1 MSIDQSKIRNF
12 CIIAHID
19 HGKSTLADRIIEK
32 TGTLTSREMQAQVLD
47 NMDLERERGITIKS
61 QAVRIIYQAKDGE
74 EYIFNLIDTP
84 GHVDFN
90 YEVSRSLAACDGAIL
105 VVDAAQGVEAQ
116 TLANV
121 YLALDHDLDVLPVI
135 NKIDLPSA
143 RPEEVAQEI
152 EDVIGIEAMDAP
164 RISAKTG
171 LNIEEVLEQIVT
183 KIPAPAGDP
192 KAPLKA
198 LIFDALYDSY
208 KGVIVFCRIKEGTV
222 KVGTKIKMMAT
233 GAEDLVTEVGYFG
246 AGQFIPCD
254 ELSAGMVGYITA
266 SIKNVK
272 DTRVGDTITDAAEP
286 ITPEKQAEIERWLAS
301 QPKHQP
307 ADSVTEKRS
316 NLLIVFAESLES
328 WVLEKKVDGKEI
340 TPCLNRLLKEK
351 STLYAPNVLTQV
363 KGGRSI
369 DAQLMICSG
378 LLPLM
383 SGTYSS
389 LYYDNTFYTLQKA
402 MRWLKHSRSYLLTID
417 KVSTWNQG
425 AVARSFGTDTII
437 SYHDFKMTE
446 AFGTHKRIG
455 DASFFKQCREKIERG
470 EVWKPGESVYMQF
483 VTYSGHAPF
492 KLPNHLRTITF
503 PASIPEKA
511 ADYMTT
517 AHYTDKA
524 IGDFVAYLKTLPQYK
539 ETIVVIVGDHEGLAS
554 YRQELVG
561 NPACR
566 GLVSD
571 KQLTP
576 FIVLN
581 SPVGM
586 RYDKFMGQID
596 IYPTLLNL
604 MQLDAYRWHG
614 LGQSILDPRKQ
625 GVAVGSVMNV
635 EGTGSDKEVER
646 LKEAHTVSDY
656 MLRYDWLK
664 RLD

>member
-1 MSIDQSKIRNF
+1 MRQQLWDKTAIIFAVGIFLTFVAFDVIWCMDTTFASFSFFETYATK
-12 CIIAHID
+12 IIA
-19 HGKSTLADRIIEK
+19 TLALA
-32 TGTLTSREMQAQVLD
+32 GVYALTRSRWAQ
-47 NMDLERERGITIKS
+47 I
-61 QAVRIIYQAKDGE
+61 
-74 EYIFNLIDTP
+74 
-84 GHVDFN
+84 
-90 YEVSRSLAACDGAIL
+90 
-105 VVDAAQGVEAQ
+105 VVM
-116 TLANV
+116 
-121 YLALDHDLDVLPVI
+121 ALLDVLMVANLMYFRTYYSAIPASSYLEAGNLADFKASVTDSLRWADI
-135 NKIDLPSA
+135 VLPLITIATAVMAFRYKTTKRQPLTAVLKWWAAPLAGFALLLTGVNLCKGGFHKSLRSVRQSA
-143 RPEEVAQEI
+143 YLCSA
-152 EDVIGIEAMDAP
+152 DAP
-164 RISAKTG
+164 
-171 LNIEEVLEQIVT
+171 
-183 KIPAPAGDP
+183 
-192 KAPLKA
+192 
-198 LIFDALYDSY
+198 IFSVFGCIWYD
-208 KGVIVFCRIKEGTV
+208 
-222 KVGTKIKMMAT
+222 
-233 GAEDLVTEVGYFG
+233 
-246 AGQFIPCD
+246 
-254 ELSAGMVGYITA
+254 
-266 SIKNVK
+266 
-272 DTRVGDTITDAAEP
+272 ITDAAEP

-402 MRWLKHSRSYLLTID
+402 MRGLKHSRSYLLTID

-455 DASFFKQCREKIERG
+455 DASFFQQCREKIERG

-492 KLPNHLRTITF
+492 KLPDHLRTLTF

>member
-1 MSIDQSKIRNF
+1 MRQQLWDKTAIIFAVGIFLTFVAFDVIWCMDTTFASFSFFETYATK
-12 CIIAHID
+12 IIA
-19 HGKSTLADRIIEK
+19 TLALA
-32 TGTLTSREMQAQVLD
+32 GVYALTRCRWAQ
-47 NMDLERERGITIKS
+47 I
-61 QAVRIIYQAKDGE
+61 
-74 EYIFNLIDTP
+74 
-84 GHVDFN
+84 
-90 YEVSRSLAACDGAIL
+90 
-105 VVDAAQGVEAQ
+105 VVM
-116 TLANV
+116 
-121 YLALDHDLDVLPVI
+121 ALLDVLLVANLMYFRTYYSAIPASSYLEAGNLADFKASVTDSLRWADI
-135 NKIDLPSA
+135 VLPLITIATAVMAFRYKTTKRQQLTAVLKWWAAPLAGFALLLTGVNLCKGGFHKSLRSVRQSA
-143 RPEEVAQEI
+143 YLCSA
-152 EDVIGIEAMDAP
+152 DAP
-164 RISAKTG
+164 
-171 LNIEEVLEQIVT
+171 
-183 KIPAPAGDP
+183 
-192 KAPLKA
+192 
-198 LIFDALYDSY
+198 IFSVFGCIWYD
-208 KGVIVFCRIKEGTV
+208 
-222 KVGTKIKMMAT
+222 
-233 GAEDLVTEVGYFG
+233 
-246 AGQFIPCD
+246 
-254 ELSAGMVGYITA
+254 
-266 SIKNVK
+266 
-272 DTRVGDTITDAAEP
+272 ITDAAEP

-402 MRWLKHSRSYLLTID
+402 MRGLKHSRSYLLTID

-455 DASFFKQCREKIERG
+455 DASFFQQCREKIERG

-492 KLPNHLRTITF
+492 KLPDHLRTITF

-566 GLVSD
+566 ELVSD

>member
-1 MSIDQSKIRNF
+1 MRQQLWDKTAIIFAVGIFLTFVAFDVIWCMDTTFASFSFFETYATK
-12 CIIAHID
+12 IIA
-19 HGKSTLADRIIEK
+19 TLALA
-32 TGTLTSREMQAQVLD
+32 GVYALTRCRWAQ
-47 NMDLERERGITIKS
+47 I
-61 QAVRIIYQAKDGE
+61 
-74 EYIFNLIDTP
+74 
-84 GHVDFN
+84 
-90 YEVSRSLAACDGAIL
+90 
-105 VVDAAQGVEAQ
+105 VVM
-116 TLANV
+116 
-121 YLALDHDLDVLPVI
+121 ALLDVLLVANLMYFRTYYSAIPASSYLEAGNLADFKASVTDSLRWADIVLPLITIATAVI
-135 NKIDLPSA
+135 AFRYKTTKRQPLTAVLKWWAAPLAGFALLLTGVNLCKGGFHKSLRSVRQSA
-143 RPEEVAQEI
+143 YLCSA
-152 EDVIGIEAMDAP
+152 DAP
-164 RISAKTG
+164 
-171 LNIEEVLEQIVT
+171 
-183 KIPAPAGDP
+183 
-192 KAPLKA
+192 
-198 LIFDALYDSY
+198 IFSVFGCIWYD
-208 KGVIVFCRIKEGTV
+208 
-222 KVGTKIKMMAT
+222 
-233 GAEDLVTEVGYFG
+233 
-246 AGQFIPCD
+246 
-254 ELSAGMVGYITA
+254 
-266 SIKNVK
+266 
-272 DTRVGDTITDAAEP
+272 ITDAAEP

-402 MRWLKHSRSYLLTID
+402 MRGLKHSRSYLLTID

-455 DASFFKQCREKIERG
+455 DASFFQQCREKIERG

-492 KLPNHLRTITF
+492 KLPDHLRTITF
-503 PASIPEKA
+503 PASIPEEA

-566 GLVSD
+566 ELVSD

>member
-1 MSIDQSKIRNF
+1 MRQQLWDKTAIIFAVGIFLTFVAFDVIWCMDTTFASFSFFETYVTK
-12 CIIAHID
+12 IIA
-19 HGKSTLADRIIEK
+19 TLALA
-32 TGTLTSREMQAQVLD
+32 GVYALTRCRWAQ
-47 NMDLERERGITIKS
+47 I
-61 QAVRIIYQAKDGE
+61 
-74 EYIFNLIDTP
+74 
-84 GHVDFN
+84 
-90 YEVSRSLAACDGAIL
+90 
-105 VVDAAQGVEAQ
+105 VVM
-116 TLANV
+116 
-121 YLALDHDLDVLPVI
+121 ALLDVLLVANLMYFRTYYSAIPASSYLEAGNLADFKASVTDSLRWADI
-135 NKIDLPSA
+135 VLPLITIATAVMAFRYKTTKRQPLTAVLKWWAAPLAGFALLLTGVNLCKGGFHKSLRSVRQSA
-143 RPEEVAQEI
+143 YLCSA
-152 EDVIGIEAMDAP
+152 DAP
-164 RISAKTG
+164 
-171 LNIEEVLEQIVT
+171 
-183 KIPAPAGDP
+183 
-192 KAPLKA
+192 
-198 LIFDALYDSY
+198 IFSVFGCIWYD
-208 KGVIVFCRIKEGTV
+208 
-222 KVGTKIKMMAT
+222 
-233 GAEDLVTEVGYFG
+233 
-246 AGQFIPCD
+246 
-254 ELSAGMVGYITA
+254 
-266 SIKNVK
+266 
-272 DTRVGDTITDAAEP
+272 ITDAAEP

-328 WVLEKKVDGKEI
+328 WVIEKKVNGKEI

-389 LYYDNTFYTLQKA
+389 LYYDNTFYTIQKA
-402 MRWLKHSRSYLLTID
+402 MRGLKHSRSYLLTID

-455 DASFFKQCREKIERG
+455 DASFFQQCREKIERG

-492 KLPNHLRTITF
+492 KLPDHLRTITF

-539 ETIVVIVGDHEGLAS
+539 ENIVVIVGDHEGLAS

-625 GVAVGSVMNV
+625 GVAVGSVINV

>member
-1 MSIDQSKIRNF
+1 MRQQLWDKTAIIFAVGIFLTFVAFDVIWCMDTTFASFSFFETYATK
-12 CIIAHID
+12 IIA
-19 HGKSTLADRIIEK
+19 TLALA
-32 TGTLTSREMQAQVLD
+32 GVYALTRCRWAQ
-47 NMDLERERGITIKS
+47 I
-61 QAVRIIYQAKDGE
+61 
-74 EYIFNLIDTP
+74 
-84 GHVDFN
+84 
-90 YEVSRSLAACDGAIL
+90 
-105 VVDAAQGVEAQ
+105 VVM
-116 TLANV
+116 
-121 YLALDHDLDVLPVI
+121 ALLDVLLVANLMYFRTYYSAIPASSYLEAGNLADFKASVTDSLRWADI
-135 NKIDLPSA
+135 VLPLITIATAVMAFRYKTTKRQPLTAVLKWWAAPLAGFALLLTGVNLCKGGFHKSLRSVRQSA
-143 RPEEVAQEI
+143 YLCSA
-152 EDVIGIEAMDAP
+152 DAP
-164 RISAKTG
+164 
-171 LNIEEVLEQIVT
+171 
-183 KIPAPAGDP
+183 
-192 KAPLKA
+192 
-198 LIFDALYDSY
+198 IFSVFGCIWYD
-208 KGVIVFCRIKEGTV
+208 
-222 KVGTKIKMMAT
+222 
-233 GAEDLVTEVGYFG
+233 
-246 AGQFIPCD
+246 
-254 ELSAGMVGYITA
+254 
-266 SIKNVK
+266 
-272 DTRVGDTITDAAEP
+272 ITDAAEP

-402 MRWLKHSRSYLLTID
+402 MRGLKHSRSYLLTID

-455 DASFFKQCREKIERG
+455 DASFFQQCREKIERG

-483 VTYSGHAPF
+483 VTYSGHTPF
-492 KLPNHLRTITF
+492 KLPDHLRTITF
-503 PASIPEKA
+503 PASIPEKV

>member
-1 MSIDQSKIRNF
+1 MRQQLWDKTAIIFAVGIFLTFVAFDVIWCMDTTFASFSFFETYATK
-12 CIIAHID
+12 IIA
-19 HGKSTLADRIIEK
+19 TLALA
-32 TGTLTSREMQAQVLD
+32 GVYALTRCRWAQ
-47 NMDLERERGITIKS
+47 I
-61 QAVRIIYQAKDGE
+61 
-74 EYIFNLIDTP
+74 
-84 GHVDFN
+84 
-90 YEVSRSLAACDGAIL
+90 
-105 VVDAAQGVEAQ
+105 VVM
-116 TLANV
+116 
-121 YLALDHDLDVLPVI
+121 ALLDVLLVANLMYFRTYYSAIPASSYLEAGNLADFKASVTDSLRWADI
-135 NKIDLPSA
+135 VLPLITIATAVMAFRSKTTKRQPLTAVLKWWAAPLAGFALLLTGVNLCKGGFHKSLRSVRQSA
-143 RPEEVAQEI
+143 YLCSA
-152 EDVIGIEAMDAP
+152 DAP
-164 RISAKTG
+164 
-171 LNIEEVLEQIVT
+171 
-183 KIPAPAGDP
+183 
-192 KAPLKA
+192 
-198 LIFDALYDSY
+198 IFS
-208 KGVIVFCRIKEGTV
+208 VF
-222 KVGTKIKMMAT
+222 
-233 GAEDLVTEVGYFG
+233 
-246 AGQFIPCD
+246 
-254 ELSAGMVGYITA
+254 GYIWY
-266 SIKNVK
+266 
-272 DTRVGDTITDAAEP
+272 DITDAAEP

-402 MRWLKHSRSYLLTID
+402 MRGLKHSRSYLLTID

-455 DASFFKQCREKIERG
+455 DASFFQQCREKIERG

-492 KLPNHLRTITF
+492 KLPDHLRTITF

-511 ADYMTT
+511 ADYMAT

-604 MQLDAYRWHG
+604 MQLDTYRWHG

>member
-1 MSIDQSKIRNF
+1 MRQQLWDKTAIIFAVGIFLTFVAFDVIWCMDTTFASFSFFETYATK
-12 CIIAHID
+12 IIA
-19 HGKSTLADRIIEK
+19 TLALV
-32 TGTLTSREMQAQVLD
+32 GVYVLTRSRWAQ
-47 NMDLERERGITIKS
+47 I
-61 QAVRIIYQAKDGE
+61 
-74 EYIFNLIDTP
+74 
-84 GHVDFN
+84 
-90 YEVSRSLAACDGAIL
+90 
-105 VVDAAQGVEAQ
+105 VVM
-116 TLANV
+116 
-121 YLALDHDLDVLPVI
+121 ALLDVLLVANLMYFRTYYSAIPASSYLEAGNLADFKASVTDSLRWADI
-135 NKIDLPSA
+135 VLPLITIATAVMAFRYKTTKRQPLTAVLKWWAAPLAGFALLLTGVNLCKGGFHKSLRSVRQSA
-143 RPEEVAQEI
+143 YLCSA
-152 EDVIGIEAMDAP
+152 DAP
-164 RISAKTG
+164 
-171 LNIEEVLEQIVT
+171 
-183 KIPAPAGDP
+183 
-192 KAPLKA
+192 
-198 LIFDALYDSY
+198 IFSVFGCIWYD
-208 KGVIVFCRIKEGTV
+208 
-222 KVGTKIKMMAT
+222 
-233 GAEDLVTEVGYFG
+233 
-246 AGQFIPCD
+246 
-254 ELSAGMVGYITA
+254 
-266 SIKNVK
+266 
-272 DTRVGDTITDAAEP
+272 ITDAAEP

-328 WVLEKKVDGKEI
+328 WVLEKEVDGKEI

-402 MRWLKHSRSYLLTID
+402 MRGLKHSRSYLLTID

-455 DASFFKQCREKIERG
+455 DASFFQQCREKIERG

-492 KLPNHLRTITF
+492 KLPDHLRTITF

>member
-1 MSIDQSKIRNF
+1 MRQQLWDKTAIIFAVGIFLTFVAFDVIWCMDTTFASFSFFETYATK
-12 CIIAHID
+12 IIA
-19 HGKSTLADRIIEK
+19 TLALA
-32 TGTLTSREMQAQVLD
+32 GVYALTRSRWAQ
-47 NMDLERERGITIKS
+47 I
-61 QAVRIIYQAKDGE
+61 
-74 EYIFNLIDTP
+74 
-84 GHVDFN
+84 
-90 YEVSRSLAACDGAIL
+90 
-105 VVDAAQGVEAQ
+105 VVM
-116 TLANV
+116 
-121 YLALDHDLDVLPVI
+121 ALLDVLMVANLMYFRTYYSAIPASSYLEAGNLADFKASVTDSLRWADI
-135 NKIDLPSA
+135 VLPLITIATAVMAFRYKTTKRQPLTAVLKWWAAPLAGFALLLTGVNLCKGGFHKSLRSVRQSA
-143 RPEEVAQEI
+143 YLCSA
-152 EDVIGIEAMDAP
+152 DAP
-164 RISAKTG
+164 
-171 LNIEEVLEQIVT
+171 
-183 KIPAPAGDP
+183 
-192 KAPLKA
+192 
-198 LIFDALYDSY
+198 IFSVFGCIWYD
-208 KGVIVFCRIKEGTV
+208 
-222 KVGTKIKMMAT
+222 
-233 GAEDLVTEVGYFG
+233 
-246 AGQFIPCD
+246 
-254 ELSAGMVGYITA
+254 
-266 SIKNVK
+266 
-272 DTRVGDTITDAAEP
+272 ITDAAEP
-286 ITPEKQAEIERWLAS
+286 ITPEKQTEIERWLAS

-402 MRWLKHSRSYLLTID
+402 MRGLKHSRSYLLTID

-455 DASFFKQCREKIERG
+455 DASFFQQCREKIERG

-492 KLPNHLRTITF
+492 KLPDHLRTITF

-561 NPACR
+561 NPACH

-646 LKEAHTVSDY
+646 LKEAHSVSDY

>member
-1 MSIDQSKIRNF
+1 MRQQLWDKTAIIFAVGIFLTFVAFDVIWCMDTTFASFSFFETYATK
-12 CIIAHID
+12 IIA
-19 HGKSTLADRIIEK
+19 TLALA
-32 TGTLTSREMQAQVLD
+32 GVYALTRCRWAQ
-47 NMDLERERGITIKS
+47 I
-61 QAVRIIYQAKDGE
+61 
-74 EYIFNLIDTP
+74 
-84 GHVDFN
+84 
-90 YEVSRSLAACDGAIL
+90 
-105 VVDAAQGVEAQ
+105 VVM
-116 TLANV
+116 
-121 YLALDHDLDVLPVI
+121 ALLDVLLVANLMYFRTYYSAIPASSYLEAGNLADFKASVTDSLRWADI
-135 NKIDLPSA
+135 VLPLITIATAVMAFRYKTTKRQPLTAVLKWWAAPLAGFALLLTGVNLCKGGFHKSLRSVRQSA
-143 RPEEVAQEI
+143 YLCSA
-152 EDVIGIEAMDAP
+152 DAP
-164 RISAKTG
+164 
-171 LNIEEVLEQIVT
+171 
-183 KIPAPAGDP
+183 
-192 KAPLKA
+192 
-198 LIFDALYDSY
+198 IFSVFGCIWYD
-208 KGVIVFCRIKEGTV
+208 
-222 KVGTKIKMMAT
+222 
-233 GAEDLVTEVGYFG
+233 
-246 AGQFIPCD
+246 
-254 ELSAGMVGYITA
+254 
-266 SIKNVK
+266 
-272 DTRVGDTITDAAEP
+272 ITDAAEP

-340 TPCLNRLLKEK
+340 TPCLNSLLKEK

-402 MRWLKHSRSYLLTID
+402 MRGLKHSRSYLLTID

-455 DASFFKQCREKIERG
+455 DASFFQQCREKIERG

-492 KLPNHLRTITF
+492 KLPDHLRTITF
-503 PASIPEKA
+503 PASIPEKV

-656 MLRYDWLK
+656 MLRHDWLK

>member
-1 MSIDQSKIRNF
+1 MRQQLWDKTAITFAVGIFLTFVAFDVIWCMDTTFASFSFFETYATK
-12 CIIAHID
+12 IIA
-19 HGKSTLADRIIEK
+19 TLALA
-32 TGTLTSREMQAQVLD
+32 GVYALTRCRWAQ
-47 NMDLERERGITIKS
+47 I
-61 QAVRIIYQAKDGE
+61 
-74 EYIFNLIDTP
+74 
-84 GHVDFN
+84 
-90 YEVSRSLAACDGAIL
+90 
-105 VVDAAQGVEAQ
+105 VVM
-116 TLANV
+116 
-121 YLALDHDLDVLPVI
+121 ALLDVLLVANLMYFRTYYSAIPASSYLEAGNLADFKASVTDSLRWADI
-135 NKIDLPSA
+135 VLPLITIATAVMAFRPKATKRQPLTTVLKWWAAPLAGFALLLTGVNLCKGGFHKSLRSVRQSA
-143 RPEEVAQEI
+143 YLCSA
-152 EDVIGIEAMDAP
+152 DAP
-164 RISAKTG
+164 
-171 LNIEEVLEQIVT
+171 
-183 KIPAPAGDP
+183 
-192 KAPLKA
+192 
-198 LIFDALYDSY
+198 IFSVFGCIWYD
-208 KGVIVFCRIKEGTV
+208 
-222 KVGTKIKMMAT
+222 
-233 GAEDLVTEVGYFG
+233 
-246 AGQFIPCD
+246 
-254 ELSAGMVGYITA
+254 
-266 SIKNVK
+266 
-272 DTRVGDTITDAAEP
+272 ITDAAEP

-402 MRWLKHSRSYLLTID
+402 MRGLKHSRSYLLTID

-455 DASFFKQCREKIERG
+455 DASFFQQCREKIERG

-492 KLPNHLRTITF
+492 KLPDHLRTITF

-554 YRQELVG
+554 YRQELVE

>member
-1 MSIDQSKIRNF
+1 MRQQLWDKTAITFAVGIFLTFVAFDVIWCMDTTFASFSFFETYATK
-12 CIIAHID
+12 IIA
-19 HGKSTLADRIIEK
+19 TLALA
-32 TGTLTSREMQAQVLD
+32 GVYALTRCRWAQ
-47 NMDLERERGITIKS
+47 I
-61 QAVRIIYQAKDGE
+61 
-74 EYIFNLIDTP
+74 
-84 GHVDFN
+84 
-90 YEVSRSLAACDGAIL
+90 
-105 VVDAAQGVEAQ
+105 VVM
-116 TLANV
+116 
-121 YLALDHDLDVLPVI
+121 ALLDVLLVANLMYFRTYYSAIPASSYLEAGNLADFKASLTDSLRWADIV
-135 NKIDLPSA
+135 LPLITIATAVMALRSKATKRQPLTAVLKWWAAPLAGFVLLLTGVNLCKGGFHKSLRSVRQSA
-143 RPEEVAQEI
+143 YLCSA
-152 EDVIGIEAMDAP
+152 DAP
-164 RISAKTG
+164 
-171 LNIEEVLEQIVT
+171 
-183 KIPAPAGDP
+183 
-192 KAPLKA
+192 
-198 LIFDALYDSY
+198 IFSVFGCIWYD
-208 KGVIVFCRIKEGTV
+208 
-222 KVGTKIKMMAT
+222 
-233 GAEDLVTEVGYFG
+233 
-246 AGQFIPCD
+246 
-254 ELSAGMVGYITA
+254 
-266 SIKNVK
+266 
-272 DTRVGDTITDAAEP
+272 ITDAAEP

-340 TPCLNRLLKEK
+340 TPCLNSLLKEK

-402 MRWLKHSRSYLLTID
+402 MRRLKHSRSYLLTID

-455 DASFFKQCREKIERG
+455 DASFFQQCREKIERG

-492 KLPNHLRTITF
+492 KLPDHLRTITF

-581 SPVGM
+581 SPIGM

>member
-1 MSIDQSKIRNF
+1 MRQQLWDKTAIIFAVGIFLTFVAFDVIWCMDTTFASFSFFETYATK
-12 CIIAHID
+12 IIA
-19 HGKSTLADRIIEK
+19 TLALA
-32 TGTLTSREMQAQVLD
+32 GVYALTRCRWAQ
-47 NMDLERERGITIKS
+47 I
-61 QAVRIIYQAKDGE
+61 
-74 EYIFNLIDTP
+74 
-84 GHVDFN
+84 
-90 YEVSRSLAACDGAIL
+90 
-105 VVDAAQGVEAQ
+105 VVM
-116 TLANV
+116 
-121 YLALDHDLDVLPVI
+121 ALLDVLLVANLMYFRTYYSAIPASSYLEAGNLADFKASVTDSLRWADI
-135 NKIDLPSA
+135 VLPLITIATAVMAFRYKTTKRQPLTAVLKWWAAPLAGFALLLTGVNLCKGGFHKSLRSVRQSA
-143 RPEEVAQEI
+143 YLCSA
-152 EDVIGIEAMDAP
+152 DAP
-164 RISAKTG
+164 
-171 LNIEEVLEQIVT
+171 
-183 KIPAPAGDP
+183 
-192 KAPLKA
+192 
-198 LIFDALYDSY
+198 IFSVFGCIWYD
-208 KGVIVFCRIKEGTV
+208 
-222 KVGTKIKMMAT
+222 
-233 GAEDLVTEVGYFG
+233 
-246 AGQFIPCD
+246 
-254 ELSAGMVGYITA
+254 
-266 SIKNVK
+266 
-272 DTRVGDTITDAAEP
+272 ITDAAEP

-340 TPCLNRLLKEK
+340 TPCLNSLLKEK

-402 MRWLKHSRSYLLTID
+402 MRGLKHSRSYLLTID

-455 DASFFKQCREKIERG
+455 DASFFQQCREKIERG

-492 KLPNHLRTITF
+492 KLPDHLRTITF
-503 PASIPEKA
+503 PASIPEKV

-635 EGTGSDKEVER
+635 EGTRSDKEVER

>member
-1 MSIDQSKIRNF
+1 MRQQLWDKTAIIFAVGIFLTFVAFDVIWCMDTTFASFSFFETYATK
-12 CIIAHID
+12 IIA
-19 HGKSTLADRIIEK
+19 TLALA
-32 TGTLTSREMQAQVLD
+32 GVYALTRCRWAQIVVMALLDMLLVANVMYFRTYYSAIPASSYLEAGNLADFKASVTDSLRWADIVLP
-47 NMDLERERGITIKS
+47 LITIATAVMAFRYKTTKRQPLTAVLKWWAAPLAGFALLLTGVNLCKGGFHKS
-61 QAVRIIYQAKDGE
+61 LRSVRQSA
-74 EYIFNLIDTP
+74 
-84 GHVDFN
+84 
-90 YEVSRSLAACDGAIL
+90 
-105 VVDAAQGVEAQ
+105 
-116 TLANV
+116 
-121 YLALDHDLDVLPVI
+121 YLC
-135 NKIDLPSA
+135 SA
-143 RPEEVAQEI
+143 
-152 EDVIGIEAMDAP
+152 DAP
-164 RISAKTG
+164 
-171 LNIEEVLEQIVT
+171 
-183 KIPAPAGDP
+183 
-192 KAPLKA
+192 
-198 LIFDALYDSY
+198 IFSVFGCIWYD
-208 KGVIVFCRIKEGTV
+208 
-222 KVGTKIKMMAT
+222 
-233 GAEDLVTEVGYFG
+233 
-246 AGQFIPCD
+246 
-254 ELSAGMVGYITA
+254 
-266 SIKNVK
+266 
-272 DTRVGDTITDAAEP
+272 ITDAAEP

-402 MRWLKHSRSYLLTID
+402 MRGLKHSRSYLLTID

-455 DASFFKQCREKIERG
+455 DASFFQQCREKIERG

-492 KLPNHLRTITF
+492 KLPDHLRTITF

-554 YRQELVG
+554 YRQELVS

>member
-1 MSIDQSKIRNF
+1 MRQQLWDKTAIIFAVGIFLTFVAFDVIWCMDTTFASFSFFETYATK
-12 CIIAHID
+12 IIA
-19 HGKSTLADRIIEK
+19 TLALA
-32 TGTLTSREMQAQVLD
+32 GVYALTRCRWAQ
-47 NMDLERERGITIKS
+47 I
-61 QAVRIIYQAKDGE
+61 
-74 EYIFNLIDTP
+74 
-84 GHVDFN
+84 
-90 YEVSRSLAACDGAIL
+90 
-105 VVDAAQGVEAQ
+105 VVM
-116 TLANV
+116 
-121 YLALDHDLDVLPVI
+121 ALLDVLLVANLMYFRTYYSAIPASSYLEAGNLADFKASVTDSLRWADI
-135 NKIDLPSA
+135 VLPLITIATAVMAFRYKTTKRQPLTAVLKWWAAPLAGFALLLTGVNLCKGGFHKSLRSVRQSA
-143 RPEEVAQEI
+143 YLCSA
-152 EDVIGIEAMDAP
+152 DAP
-164 RISAKTG
+164 
-171 LNIEEVLEQIVT
+171 
-183 KIPAPAGDP
+183 
-192 KAPLKA
+192 
-198 LIFDALYDSY
+198 IFSVFGCICYD
-208 KGVIVFCRIKEGTV
+208 
-222 KVGTKIKMMAT
+222 
-233 GAEDLVTEVGYFG
+233 
-246 AGQFIPCD
+246 
-254 ELSAGMVGYITA
+254 
-266 SIKNVK
+266 
-272 DTRVGDTITDAAEP
+272 ITDAAEP
-286 ITPEKQAEIERWLAS
+286 ITPEKQAEIELWLAS

-402 MRWLKHSRSYLLTID
+402 MRGLKHSRSYLLTID

-455 DASFFKQCREKIERG
+455 DASFFQQCREKIERG

-492 KLPNHLRTITF
+492 KLPDHLRTITF

-554 YRQELVG
+554 YRQELVD
-561 NPACR
+561 NPICR

>member
-1 MSIDQSKIRNF
+1 MRQQLWDKTAIIFAVGIFLTFVAFDVIWCMDTTFASFSFFETYATK
-12 CIIAHID
+12 IIA
-19 HGKSTLADRIIEK
+19 TLALA
-32 TGTLTSREMQAQVLD
+32 GVYALTRSRWAQ
-47 NMDLERERGITIKS
+47 I
-61 QAVRIIYQAKDGE
+61 
-74 EYIFNLIDTP
+74 
-84 GHVDFN
+84 
-90 YEVSRSLAACDGAIL
+90 
-105 VVDAAQGVEAQ
+105 VVM
-116 TLANV
+116 
-121 YLALDHDLDVLPVI
+121 ALLDVLLVANLMYFRTYYSAIPASSYLEAGNLADFKASVTDSLRWADIVLLLISIATAVI
-135 NKIDLPSA
+135 AFRYKTTKRQPLTAVLKWWAAPLAGFALLLTGVNLCKGGFHKSLRSVRQSA
-143 RPEEVAQEI
+143 YLCSA
-152 EDVIGIEAMDAP
+152 DAP
-164 RISAKTG
+164 
-171 LNIEEVLEQIVT
+171 
-183 KIPAPAGDP
+183 
-192 KAPLKA
+192 
-198 LIFDALYDSY
+198 IFSVFGCIWYD
-208 KGVIVFCRIKEGTV
+208 
-222 KVGTKIKMMAT
+222 
-233 GAEDLVTEVGYFG
+233 
-246 AGQFIPCD
+246 
-254 ELSAGMVGYITA
+254 
-266 SIKNVK
+266 
-272 DTRVGDTITDAAEP
+272 ITDAAEP

-328 WVLEKKVDGKEI
+328 WVLEKEVDGKEI

-402 MRWLKHSRSYLLTID
+402 MRGLKHSRSYLLTID

-455 DASFFKQCREKIERG
+455 DASFFQQCREKIERG

-492 KLPNHLRTITF
+492 KLPDHLRTITF

-561 NPACR
+561 NPACH

-656 MLRYDWLK
+656 MLRYNWLK

>member
-1 MSIDQSKIRNF
+1 MRQQLWDKTAIIFAVGIFLTFVAFDVIWCMDTTFASFSFFETYATK
-12 CIIAHID
+12 IIA
-19 HGKSTLADRIIEK
+19 TLALA
-32 TGTLTSREMQAQVLD
+32 GVYALTRCRWAQ
-47 NMDLERERGITIKS
+47 I
-61 QAVRIIYQAKDGE
+61 
-74 EYIFNLIDTP
+74 
-84 GHVDFN
+84 
-90 YEVSRSLAACDGAIL
+90 
-105 VVDAAQGVEAQ
+105 VVM
-116 TLANV
+116 
-121 YLALDHDLDVLPVI
+121 ALLDVLLVANLMYFRTYYSAIPASSYLEAGNLADFKASVTDSLRWADI
-135 NKIDLPSA
+135 VLPLITIATAVMAFRYKTTKRQPLTAVLKWWAAPLAGFALLLTGVNLCKGGFHKSLRSVRQSA
-143 RPEEVAQEI
+143 YLCSA
-152 EDVIGIEAMDAP
+152 DAP
-164 RISAKTG
+164 
-171 LNIEEVLEQIVT
+171 
-183 KIPAPAGDP
+183 
-192 KAPLKA
+192 
-198 LIFDALYDSY
+198 IFSVFGCIWYD
-208 KGVIVFCRIKEGTV
+208 
-222 KVGTKIKMMAT
+222 
-233 GAEDLVTEVGYFG
+233 
-246 AGQFIPCD
+246 
-254 ELSAGMVGYITA
+254 
-266 SIKNVK
+266 
-272 DTRVGDTITDAAEP
+272 ITDAAEP

-316 NLLIVFAESLES
+316 NLLIVFAESFES
-328 WVLEKKVDGKEI
+328 WVLEKKVNGKEI

-402 MRWLKHSRSYLLTID
+402 MRGLKHSRSYLLTID

-455 DASFFKQCREKIERG
+455 DASFFQQCREKIERG

-492 KLPNHLRTITF
+492 KLPDHLRTITF

>member
-1 MSIDQSKIRNF
+1 MKQQLWDKTAIIFAVGIFLTFVAFDVIWCMDTTFASFSFFETYATK
-12 CIIAHID
+12 IIA
-19 HGKSTLADRIIEK
+19 TLALA
-32 TGTLTSREMQAQVLD
+32 GVYALTRCRWAQ
-47 NMDLERERGITIKS
+47 I
-61 QAVRIIYQAKDGE
+61 
-74 EYIFNLIDTP
+74 
-84 GHVDFN
+84 
-90 YEVSRSLAACDGAIL
+90 
-105 VVDAAQGVEAQ
+105 VVM
-116 TLANV
+116 
-121 YLALDHDLDVLPVI
+121 ALLDVLLVANLMYFRTYYSAIPASSYLEAGNLADFKASVTDSLRWADI
-135 NKIDLPSA
+135 VLPLITIATAVMAFRYKTTKRQPLTAVLKWWAAPLAGFALLLTGVNLCKGGFHKSLRSVRQSA
-143 RPEEVAQEI
+143 YLCSA
-152 EDVIGIEAMDAP
+152 DAP
-164 RISAKTG
+164 
-171 LNIEEVLEQIVT
+171 
-183 KIPAPAGDP
+183 
-192 KAPLKA
+192 
-198 LIFDALYDSY
+198 IFSVFGCIWYD
-208 KGVIVFCRIKEGTV
+208 
-222 KVGTKIKMMAT
+222 
-233 GAEDLVTEVGYFG
+233 
-246 AGQFIPCD
+246 
-254 ELSAGMVGYITA
+254 
-266 SIKNVK
+266 
-272 DTRVGDTITDAAEP
+272 ITDAAEP

-307 ADSVTEKRS
+307 ANSVTEKRS

-389 LYYDNTFYTLQKA
+389 LYYDNTFYTIQKA
-402 MRWLKHSRSYLLTID
+402 MRGLKHSRSYLLTID

-455 DASFFKQCREKIERG
+455 DASFFQQCREKIERG

-492 KLPNHLRTITF
+492 KLPDHLRTITF

-635 EGTGSDKEVER
+635 EGTGSDKEVEQ

>member
-1 MSIDQSKIRNF
+1 MRQQLWDKTAIIFAVGIFLTFVAFDVIWCMDTTFASFSFFETYATK
-12 CIIAHID
+12 IIA
-19 HGKSTLADRIIEK
+19 TLALA
-32 TGTLTSREMQAQVLD
+32 GVYALTRCRWAQ
-47 NMDLERERGITIKS
+47 I
-61 QAVRIIYQAKDGE
+61 
-74 EYIFNLIDTP
+74 
-84 GHVDFN
+84 
-90 YEVSRSLAACDGAIL
+90 
-105 VVDAAQGVEAQ
+105 VVM
-116 TLANV
+116 
-121 YLALDHDLDVLPVI
+121 ALLDVLLVA
-135 NKIDLPSA
+135 NLMYFRTYYSA
-143 RPEEVAQEI
+143 IPASSYL
-152 EDVIGIEAMDAP
+152 EAGNLADFKASVTDSLRWADIVLSLITIATAVMAFRYKTTKRQPLTAVLKWWAAPLAGFALLLTGVNLCKGGFHKSLRSVRQSAYLCSADAP
-164 RISAKTG
+164 
-171 LNIEEVLEQIVT
+171 
-183 KIPAPAGDP
+183 
-192 KAPLKA
+192 
-198 LIFDALYDSY
+198 IFSVFGCIWYD
-208 KGVIVFCRIKEGTV
+208 
-222 KVGTKIKMMAT
+222 
-233 GAEDLVTEVGYFG
+233 
-246 AGQFIPCD
+246 
-254 ELSAGMVGYITA
+254 
-266 SIKNVK
+266 
-272 DTRVGDTITDAAEP
+272 ITDAAEP

-402 MRWLKHSRSYLLTID
+402 MRGLKHSRSYLLTID

-455 DASFFKQCREKIERG
+455 DASFFQQCREKIERG

-492 KLPNHLRTITF
+492 KLPDHLRTITF

-517 AHYTDKA
+517 AYYTDKA

-604 MQLDAYRWHG
+604 MQLDTYRWHG

>member
-1 MSIDQSKIRNF
+1 MRQLLWDKTAIIFAVGIFLTFVAFDVIWCMDTTFASFSFFETYATK
-12 CIIAHID
+12 IIA
-19 HGKSTLADRIIEK
+19 TLALA
-32 TGTLTSREMQAQVLD
+32 GVYALTRCRWAQ
-47 NMDLERERGITIKS
+47 I
-61 QAVRIIYQAKDGE
+61 
-74 EYIFNLIDTP
+74 
-84 GHVDFN
+84 
-90 YEVSRSLAACDGAIL
+90 
-105 VVDAAQGVEAQ
+105 VVM
-116 TLANV
+116 
-121 YLALDHDLDVLPVI
+121 ALLDVLLVANLMYFRTYYSAIPASSYLEAGNLADFKASVTDSLRWADI
-135 NKIDLPSA
+135 VLPLITIATAVMAFRYKTTKRQPLTAVLKWWAAPLAGFALLLTGVNLCKGGFHKSLRSVRQSA
-143 RPEEVAQEI
+143 YLCSA
-152 EDVIGIEAMDAP
+152 DAP
-164 RISAKTG
+164 
-171 LNIEEVLEQIVT
+171 
-183 KIPAPAGDP
+183 
-192 KAPLKA
+192 
-198 LIFDALYDSY
+198 IFSVFGCIWYD
-208 KGVIVFCRIKEGTV
+208 
-222 KVGTKIKMMAT
+222 
-233 GAEDLVTEVGYFG
+233 
-246 AGQFIPCD
+246 
-254 ELSAGMVGYITA
+254 
-266 SIKNVK
+266 
-272 DTRVGDTITDAAEP
+272 ITDAAEP

-402 MRWLKHSRSYLLTID
+402 MRGLKHSRSYLLTID

-455 DASFFKQCREKIERG
+455 DASFFQQCREKIERG

-492 KLPNHLRTITF
+492 KLPDHLRSITF

-656 MLRYDWLK
+656 MLRYNWLK

>member
-1 MSIDQSKIRNF
+1 MRQQLWDKTAIIFAVGIFLTFVAFDEIWCMDTTFASFSFFETYATK
-12 CIIAHID
+12 IIA
-19 HGKSTLADRIIEK
+19 TLALA
-32 TGTLTSREMQAQVLD
+32 GVYALTRCRWAQ
-47 NMDLERERGITIKS
+47 I
-61 QAVRIIYQAKDGE
+61 
-74 EYIFNLIDTP
+74 
-84 GHVDFN
+84 
-90 YEVSRSLAACDGAIL
+90 
-105 VVDAAQGVEAQ
+105 VVM
-116 TLANV
+116 
-121 YLALDHDLDVLPVI
+121 ALLDVLLVANLMYFRTYYSAIPASSYLEAGNLADFKASVTDSLRWADI
-135 NKIDLPSA
+135 VLPLITIATAVMAFRYKTTKRQPLTAVLKWWAAPLAGFALLLTGVNLCKGGFHKSLRSVRQSA
-143 RPEEVAQEI
+143 YLCSA
-152 EDVIGIEAMDAP
+152 DAP
-164 RISAKTG
+164 
-171 LNIEEVLEQIVT
+171 
-183 KIPAPAGDP
+183 
-192 KAPLKA
+192 
-198 LIFDALYDSY
+198 IFSVFGCIWYD
-208 KGVIVFCRIKEGTV
+208 
-222 KVGTKIKMMAT
+222 
-233 GAEDLVTEVGYFG
+233 
-246 AGQFIPCD
+246 
-254 ELSAGMVGYITA
+254 
-266 SIKNVK
+266 
-272 DTRVGDTITDAAEP
+272 ITDAAEP

-402 MRWLKHSRSYLLTID
+402 MRGLKHSRSYLLTID

-455 DASFFKQCREKIERG
+455 DASFFQQCREKIERG

-492 KLPNHLRTITF
+492 KLPDHLRTITF

>member
-1 MSIDQSKIRNF
+1 MKQQLWDKTAIIFAVGIFLTFVAFDVIWCMDTTFASFSFFETYATK
-12 CIIAHID
+12 IIA
-19 HGKSTLADRIIEK
+19 TLALA
-32 TGTLTSREMQAQVLD
+32 GVYALTRCRWAQ
-47 NMDLERERGITIKS
+47 I
-61 QAVRIIYQAKDGE
+61 
-74 EYIFNLIDTP
+74 
-84 GHVDFN
+84 
-90 YEVSRSLAACDGAIL
+90 
-105 VVDAAQGVEAQ
+105 VVM
-116 TLANV
+116 
-121 YLALDHDLDVLPVI
+121 ALLDVLLVANLMYFRTYYSAIPASSYLEAGNLADFKASVTDSLRWADI
-135 NKIDLPSA
+135 VLPLITIATAVMAFRYKTTKRQPLTAVLKWWAAPLAGFALLLTGVNLCKGGFHKSLRSVRQSA
-143 RPEEVAQEI
+143 YLCSA
-152 EDVIGIEAMDAP
+152 DAP
-164 RISAKTG
+164 
-171 LNIEEVLEQIVT
+171 
-183 KIPAPAGDP
+183 
-192 KAPLKA
+192 
-198 LIFDALYDSY
+198 IFSVFGCIWYD
-208 KGVIVFCRIKEGTV
+208 
-222 KVGTKIKMMAT
+222 
-233 GAEDLVTEVGYFG
+233 
-246 AGQFIPCD
+246 
-254 ELSAGMVGYITA
+254 
-266 SIKNVK
+266 
-272 DTRVGDTITDAAEP
+272 ITDAAEP

-307 ADSVTEKRS
+307 ANSVTEKRS

-402 MRWLKHSRSYLLTID
+402 MRGLKHSRSYLLTID

-455 DASFFKQCREKIERG
+455 DASFFQQCREKIERG

-492 KLPNHLRTITF
+492 KLPDHLRTITF

-554 YRQELVG
+554 YRQELVD
-561 NPACR
+561 NPVCR

>member
-1 MSIDQSKIRNF
+1 MRQQLWDKTAIIFAVGIFLTFVAFDVIWCMDTTFASFSFFETYATK
-12 CIIAHID
+12 IIA
-19 HGKSTLADRIIEK
+19 TLALA
-32 TGTLTSREMQAQVLD
+32 GVYALTRCRWAQ
-47 NMDLERERGITIKS
+47 I
-61 QAVRIIYQAKDGE
+61 
-74 EYIFNLIDTP
+74 
-84 GHVDFN
+84 
-90 YEVSRSLAACDGAIL
+90 
-105 VVDAAQGVEAQ
+105 VVM
-116 TLANV
+116 
-121 YLALDHDLDVLPVI
+121 ALLDVLLVA
-135 NKIDLPSA
+135 NLMYFRTYYSA
-143 RPEEVAQEI
+143 IPASSYL
-152 EDVIGIEAMDAP
+152 EAGNLADFKASVTDSLRWADIVMPLITIATAVMAFRYKTTKRQPLTAVLKWWAAPLAGFALLLTGVNLCKGGFHKSLRSVRQSAYLCSADAP
-164 RISAKTG
+164 
-171 LNIEEVLEQIVT
+171 
-183 KIPAPAGDP
+183 
-192 KAPLKA
+192 
-198 LIFDALYDSY
+198 IFSVFGCIWYD
-208 KGVIVFCRIKEGTV
+208 
-222 KVGTKIKMMAT
+222 
-233 GAEDLVTEVGYFG
+233 
-246 AGQFIPCD
+246 
-254 ELSAGMVGYITA
+254 
-266 SIKNVK
+266 
-272 DTRVGDTITDAAEP
+272 ITDAAEP

-328 WVLEKKVDGKEI
+328 WVLEKIVDGKEI

-402 MRWLKHSRSYLLTID
+402 MRGLKHSRSYLLTID

-455 DASFFKQCREKIERG
+455 DASFFQQCREKIERG

-492 KLPNHLRTITF
+492 KLPDHLRTITF

>member
-1 MSIDQSKIRNF
+1 MRQQLWDKTAIIFAVGIFLTFVAFDVIWCMDTTFASFSFFETYATK
-12 CIIAHID
+12 IIA
-19 HGKSTLADRIIEK
+19 TLALA
-32 TGTLTSREMQAQVLD
+32 GVYALTRSRWAQ
-47 NMDLERERGITIKS
+47 I
-61 QAVRIIYQAKDGE
+61 
-74 EYIFNLIDTP
+74 
-84 GHVDFN
+84 
-90 YEVSRSLAACDGAIL
+90 
-105 VVDAAQGVEAQ
+105 VVM
-116 TLANV
+116 
-121 YLALDHDLDVLPVI
+121 ALLDVLLVA
-135 NKIDLPSA
+135 NLMYFRTYYSA
-143 RPEEVAQEI
+143 IPASSYL
-152 EDVIGIEAMDAP
+152 EAGNLADFKASVTDSLRWADIVLLLISIATAVMAFRYKTTKRQPLTAVLKWWAAPLAGFALLLTGVNLCKGGFHKSLRSVRQSAYLCSADAP
-164 RISAKTG
+164 
-171 LNIEEVLEQIVT
+171 
-183 KIPAPAGDP
+183 
-192 KAPLKA
+192 
-198 LIFDALYDSY
+198 IFSVFGCIWYD
-208 KGVIVFCRIKEGTV
+208 
-222 KVGTKIKMMAT
+222 
-233 GAEDLVTEVGYFG
+233 
-246 AGQFIPCD
+246 
-254 ELSAGMVGYITA
+254 
-266 SIKNVK
+266 
-272 DTRVGDTITDAAEP
+272 ITDAAEP
-286 ITPEKQAEIERWLAS
+286 ITPEKQAEIEQWLAS

-402 MRWLKHSRSYLLTID
+402 MRGLKHSRSYLLTID

-455 DASFFKQCREKIERG
+455 DASFFQQCREKIERG

-492 KLPNHLRTITF
+492 KLPDHLRTITF

>member
-1 MSIDQSKIRNF
+1 MRQQLWDKTSIVFAVGIFLTFVAFDVIWCMDTTFASFSFFETYATK
-12 CIIAHID
+12 IIA
-19 HGKSTLADRIIEK
+19 TLALA
-32 TGTLTSREMQAQVLD
+32 GVYALTRCRWAQ
-47 NMDLERERGITIKS
+47 I
-61 QAVRIIYQAKDGE
+61 
-74 EYIFNLIDTP
+74 
-84 GHVDFN
+84 
-90 YEVSRSLAACDGAIL
+90 
-105 VVDAAQGVEAQ
+105 VVM
-116 TLANV
+116 
-121 YLALDHDLDVLPVI
+121 ALLDVLLVANLMYFRTYYSAIPASSYLEAGNLADFKASVTDSLRWADI
-135 NKIDLPSA
+135 VLPLITIATAVMAFRYKTTKRQPLTAVLKWWAAPLAGFALLLTGVNLCKGGFHKSLRSVRQSA
-143 RPEEVAQEI
+143 YLCSA
-152 EDVIGIEAMDAP
+152 DAP
-164 RISAKTG
+164 
-171 LNIEEVLEQIVT
+171 
-183 KIPAPAGDP
+183 
-192 KAPLKA
+192 
-198 LIFDALYDSY
+198 IFSVFGCIWYD
-208 KGVIVFCRIKEGTV
+208 
-222 KVGTKIKMMAT
+222 
-233 GAEDLVTEVGYFG
+233 
-246 AGQFIPCD
+246 
-254 ELSAGMVGYITA
+254 
-266 SIKNVK
+266 
-272 DTRVGDTITDAAEP
+272 ITDAAEP

-402 MRWLKHSRSYLLTID
+402 MRGLKHSRSYLLTID

-455 DASFFKQCREKIERG
+455 DASFFQQCREKIERG

-492 KLPNHLRTITF
+492 KLPDHLRTITF

-604 MQLDAYRWHG
+604 IQLDAYRWHG

>member
-1 MSIDQSKIRNF
+1 MRQQLWDKTSIVFAVGIFLTFVAFDVIWCMDTTFASFSFFETYATK
-12 CIIAHID
+12 IIA
-19 HGKSTLADRIIEK
+19 TLALV
-32 TGTLTSREMQAQVLD
+32 GVYVLTRSRWAQ
-47 NMDLERERGITIKS
+47 I
-61 QAVRIIYQAKDGE
+61 
-74 EYIFNLIDTP
+74 
-84 GHVDFN
+84 
-90 YEVSRSLAACDGAIL
+90 
-105 VVDAAQGVEAQ
+105 VVM
-116 TLANV
+116 
-121 YLALDHDLDVLPVI
+121 ALLDVLLVA
-135 NKIDLPSA
+135 NLMYFRTYYSA
-143 RPEEVAQEI
+143 IPASSYL
-152 EDVIGIEAMDAP
+152 EAGNLADFKASVTDSLRWADIVLLLISIATAVMAFRYKTTKRQPLTAVLKWWAAPLAGFALLLTGVNLCKGGFHKSLRSVRQSAYLCSADAP
-164 RISAKTG
+164 
-171 LNIEEVLEQIVT
+171 
-183 KIPAPAGDP
+183 
-192 KAPLKA
+192 
-198 LIFDALYDSY
+198 IFSVFGCIWYD
-208 KGVIVFCRIKEGTV
+208 
-222 KVGTKIKMMAT
+222 
-233 GAEDLVTEVGYFG
+233 
-246 AGQFIPCD
+246 
-254 ELSAGMVGYITA
+254 
-266 SIKNVK
+266 
-272 DTRVGDTITDAAEP
+272 ITDAAEP
-286 ITPEKQAEIERWLAS
+286 ITPEKQTEIERWLAS

-328 WVLEKKVDGKEI
+328 WVLEKEVDGKEI

-402 MRWLKHSRSYLLTID
+402 MRGLKHSRSYLLTID

-455 DASFFKQCREKIERG
+455 DASFFQQCREKIERG

-492 KLPNHLRTITF
+492 KLPDHLRTITF

>member
-1 MSIDQSKIRNF
+1 MRQQLWDKTAIIFAVGIFLTFVAFDVIWCMDTTFASFSFFETYATK
-12 CIIAHID
+12 IIA
-19 HGKSTLADRIIEK
+19 TLALA
-32 TGTLTSREMQAQVLD
+32 GVYALTRCRWAQ
-47 NMDLERERGITIKS
+47 I
-61 QAVRIIYQAKDGE
+61 
-74 EYIFNLIDTP
+74 
-84 GHVDFN
+84 
-90 YEVSRSLAACDGAIL
+90 
-105 VVDAAQGVEAQ
+105 VVM
-116 TLANV
+116 
-121 YLALDHDLDVLPVI
+121 ALLDVLLVANLMYFRTYYSAIPASSYLEAGNLADFKASVTDSLRWADI
-135 NKIDLPSA
+135 VLPLITIATAVMAFRYKTTKRQPLTAVLKWWAAPLAGFVLLLTGVNLCKGGFHKSLRSVRQSA
-143 RPEEVAQEI
+143 YLCSA
-152 EDVIGIEAMDAP
+152 DAP
-164 RISAKTG
+164 
-171 LNIEEVLEQIVT
+171 
-183 KIPAPAGDP
+183 
-192 KAPLKA
+192 
-198 LIFDALYDSY
+198 IFSVFGCIWYD
-208 KGVIVFCRIKEGTV
+208 
-222 KVGTKIKMMAT
+222 
-233 GAEDLVTEVGYFG
+233 
-246 AGQFIPCD
+246 
-254 ELSAGMVGYITA
+254 
-266 SIKNVK
+266 
-272 DTRVGDTITDAAEP
+272 ITDAAEP

-402 MRWLKHSRSYLLTID
+402 MRGLKHSRSYLLTID

-455 DASFFKQCREKIERG
+455 DASFFQQCREKIERG

-492 KLPNHLRTITF
+492 KLPDHLRTITF

>member
-1 MSIDQSKIRNF
+1 MRQQLWDKTAIIFAVGIFLTFVAFDVIWCMDTTFASFSFFETYATK
-12 CIIAHID
+12 IIA
-19 HGKSTLADRIIEK
+19 TLALA
-32 TGTLTSREMQAQVLD
+32 GVYALTRCRWAQ
-47 NMDLERERGITIKS
+47 I
-61 QAVRIIYQAKDGE
+61 
-74 EYIFNLIDTP
+74 
-84 GHVDFN
+84 
-90 YEVSRSLAACDGAIL
+90 
-105 VVDAAQGVEAQ
+105 VVM
-116 TLANV
+116 
-121 YLALDHDLDVLPVI
+121 ALLDVLLVANLMYFRTYYSAIPASSYLEAGNLADFKASVTDSLRWADI
-135 NKIDLPSA
+135 VLPLITIATAVMAFRYKTTKRQPLTALLKWWAAPLAGFALLLTGVNLCKGGFHKSLRSVRQSA
-143 RPEEVAQEI
+143 YLCSA
-152 EDVIGIEAMDAP
+152 DAP
-164 RISAKTG
+164 
-171 LNIEEVLEQIVT
+171 
-183 KIPAPAGDP
+183 
-192 KAPLKA
+192 
-198 LIFDALYDSY
+198 IFSVFGCIWYD
-208 KGVIVFCRIKEGTV
+208 
-222 KVGTKIKMMAT
+222 
-233 GAEDLVTEVGYFG
+233 
-246 AGQFIPCD
+246 
-254 ELSAGMVGYITA
+254 
-266 SIKNVK
+266 
-272 DTRVGDTITDAAEP
+272 ITDAAEP

-402 MRWLKHSRSYLLTID
+402 MRGLKHSRCYLLTID

-455 DASFFKQCREKIERG
+455 DASFFQQCREKIERG

-492 KLPNHLRTITF
+492 KLPDHLRTITF

>member
-1 MSIDQSKIRNF
+1 MRQQLWDKTAIIFAVGIFLTFVAFDVIWCMDTTFASFSFFETYATK
-12 CIIAHID
+12 IIA
-19 HGKSTLADRIIEK
+19 TLALA
-32 TGTLTSREMQAQVLD
+32 GVYALTRCRWAQ
-47 NMDLERERGITIKS
+47 I
-61 QAVRIIYQAKDGE
+61 
-74 EYIFNLIDTP
+74 
-84 GHVDFN
+84 
-90 YEVSRSLAACDGAIL
+90 
-105 VVDAAQGVEAQ
+105 VVM
-116 TLANV
+116 
-121 YLALDHDLDVLPVI
+121 ALLDVLLVANLMYFRTYYSAIPASSYLEAGNLADFKASVTDSLRWADI
-135 NKIDLPSA
+135 VLPLITIATAVMAFRYKTTKRQPLTAVLKWWAAPLAGFALLLTGVNLCKGGFHKSLRSVRQSA
-143 RPEEVAQEI
+143 YLCSA
-152 EDVIGIEAMDAP
+152 DAP
-164 RISAKTG
+164 
-171 LNIEEVLEQIVT
+171 
-183 KIPAPAGDP
+183 
-192 KAPLKA
+192 
-198 LIFDALYDSY
+198 IFSIFGCIWYD
-208 KGVIVFCRIKEGTV
+208 
-222 KVGTKIKMMAT
+222 
-233 GAEDLVTEVGYFG
+233 
-246 AGQFIPCD
+246 
-254 ELSAGMVGYITA
+254 
-266 SIKNVK
+266 
-272 DTRVGDTITDAAEP
+272 ITDAAEP

-328 WVLEKKVDGKEI
+328 WVLEKEVDGKEI

-363 KGGRSI
+363 KGRRSI

-455 DASFFKQCREKIERG
+455 DASFFQQCREKIERG

-492 KLPNHLRTITF
+492 KLPDHLRTITF

>member
-1 MSIDQSKIRNF
+1 MRQQLWDKTSIVFAVGIFLTFVAFDVIWCMDTTFASFSFFETYATK
-12 CIIAHID
+12 IIA
-19 HGKSTLADRIIEK
+19 TLALA
-32 TGTLTSREMQAQVLD
+32 GVYALTRYRWAQ
-47 NMDLERERGITIKS
+47 I
-61 QAVRIIYQAKDGE
+61 
-74 EYIFNLIDTP
+74 
-84 GHVDFN
+84 
-90 YEVSRSLAACDGAIL
+90 
-105 VVDAAQGVEAQ
+105 VVM
-116 TLANV
+116 
-121 YLALDHDLDVLPVI
+121 ALLDVLLVANLMYFRTYYSAIPASSYLEAGNLADFKASVTDSLRWADI
-135 NKIDLPSA
+135 VLPLISIATAVMAFRYKTTKRQPLTAVLKWWAAPLAGFALLLTGVNLCKGGFHKSLRSVRQSA
-143 RPEEVAQEI
+143 YLCSA
-152 EDVIGIEAMDAP
+152 DAP
-164 RISAKTG
+164 
-171 LNIEEVLEQIVT
+171 
-183 KIPAPAGDP
+183 
-192 KAPLKA
+192 
-198 LIFDALYDSY
+198 IFSVFGCIWYD
-208 KGVIVFCRIKEGTV
+208 
-222 KVGTKIKMMAT
+222 
-233 GAEDLVTEVGYFG
+233 
-246 AGQFIPCD
+246 
-254 ELSAGMVGYITA
+254 
-266 SIKNVK
+266 
-272 DTRVGDTITDAAEP
+272 ITDAAEP

-402 MRWLKHSRSYLLTID
+402 MRGLKHSRSYLLTID

-455 DASFFKQCREKIERG
+455 DASFFQQCREKIERG

-492 KLPNHLRTITF
+492 KLPDHLRTITF

>member
-1 MSIDQSKIRNF
+1 MRQQLWDKTAIIFAVGIFLTFVAFDVIWCMDTTFASFSFFETYATK
-12 CIIAHID
+12 IIA
-19 HGKSTLADRIIEK
+19 TLALA
-32 TGTLTSREMQAQVLD
+32 GVYALTRCRWAQ
-47 NMDLERERGITIKS
+47 I
-61 QAVRIIYQAKDGE
+61 
-74 EYIFNLIDTP
+74 
-84 GHVDFN
+84 
-90 YEVSRSLAACDGAIL
+90 
-105 VVDAAQGVEAQ
+105 VVM
-116 TLANV
+116 
-121 YLALDHDLDVLPVI
+121 ALLDVLLVANLMYFRTYYSAIPASSYLEAGNLADFKASVTDSLRWADI
-135 NKIDLPSA
+135 VLPLITIATAVMAFRYKTTKRQPLTAVLKWWAAPLAGFALLLTGVNLCKGGFHKSLRSVRQSA
-143 RPEEVAQEI
+143 YLCSA
-152 EDVIGIEAMDAP
+152 DAP
-164 RISAKTG
+164 
-171 LNIEEVLEQIVT
+171 
-183 KIPAPAGDP
+183 
-192 KAPLKA
+192 
-198 LIFDALYDSY
+198 IFSVFGCIWYD
-208 KGVIVFCRIKEGTV
+208 
-222 KVGTKIKMMAT
+222 
-233 GAEDLVTEVGYFG
+233 
-246 AGQFIPCD
+246 
-254 ELSAGMVGYITA
+254 
-266 SIKNVK
+266 
-272 DTRVGDTITDAAEP
+272 ITDAAEP

-402 MRWLKHSRSYLLTID
+402 MRGLKHSRSYLLTID

-455 DASFFKQCREKIERG
+455 DASFFQQCREKIERG

-492 KLPNHLRTITF
+492 KLPDHLRTITF

-539 ETIVVIVGDHEGLAS
+539 ETIVVIVGDHDGLAS

-566 GLVSD
+566 ELVSD

>member
-1 MSIDQSKIRNF
+1 MRQQLWDKTAIIFAVGIFLTFVAFDVIWCMDTTFASFSFFETYATK
-12 CIIAHID
+12 IIA
-19 HGKSTLADRIIEK
+19 TLALA
-32 TGTLTSREMQAQVLD
+32 GVYALTRCRWAQ
-47 NMDLERERGITIKS
+47 I
-61 QAVRIIYQAKDGE
+61 
-74 EYIFNLIDTP
+74 
-84 GHVDFN
+84 
-90 YEVSRSLAACDGAIL
+90 
-105 VVDAAQGVEAQ
+105 VVM
-116 TLANV
+116 
-121 YLALDHDLDVLPVI
+121 ALLDVLLVA
-135 NKIDLPSA
+135 NLMYFRTYYSA
-143 RPEEVAQEI
+143 IPASSYL
-152 EDVIGIEAMDAP
+152 EAGNLADFKASVTDSLRWADIVMPLITIATAVMAFRYKTTKRQPLTAVLKWWAAPLAGFALLLTGVNLCKGGFHKSLRSVRQSAYLCSADAP
-164 RISAKTG
+164 
-171 LNIEEVLEQIVT
+171 
-183 KIPAPAGDP
+183 
-192 KAPLKA
+192 
-198 LIFDALYDSY
+198 IFSVFGCIWYD
-208 KGVIVFCRIKEGTV
+208 
-222 KVGTKIKMMAT
+222 
-233 GAEDLVTEVGYFG
+233 
-246 AGQFIPCD
+246 
-254 ELSAGMVGYITA
+254 
-266 SIKNVK
+266 
-272 DTRVGDTITDAAEP
+272 ITDAAEP

-402 MRWLKHSRSYLLTID
+402 MRGLKHSRSYLLTID

-455 DASFFKQCREKIERG
+455 DASFFQQCREKIERG
-470 EVWKPGESVYMQF
+470 KVWKPGESVYMQF

-492 KLPNHLRTITF
+492 KLPDHLRTITF

>member
-1 MSIDQSKIRNF
+1 MKQQLWDKTAIIFAVGIFLTFVAFDVIWCMDTTFASFSFFETYATK
-12 CIIAHID
+12 IIA
-19 HGKSTLADRIIEK
+19 TLALA
-32 TGTLTSREMQAQVLD
+32 GVYALTRCRWAQ
-47 NMDLERERGITIKS
+47 I
-61 QAVRIIYQAKDGE
+61 
-74 EYIFNLIDTP
+74 
-84 GHVDFN
+84 
-90 YEVSRSLAACDGAIL
+90 
-105 VVDAAQGVEAQ
+105 VVM
-116 TLANV
+116 
-121 YLALDHDLDVLPVI
+121 ALLDVLLVANLMYFRTYYSAIPASSYLEAGNLADFKASVTDSLRWADI
-135 NKIDLPSA
+135 VLPLITIATAVMAFRYKTTKRQPLTAVLKWWAAPLAGFALLLTGVNLCKGGFHKSLRSVRQSA
-143 RPEEVAQEI
+143 YLCSA
-152 EDVIGIEAMDAP
+152 DAP
-164 RISAKTG
+164 
-171 LNIEEVLEQIVT
+171 
-183 KIPAPAGDP
+183 
-192 KAPLKA
+192 
-198 LIFDALYDSY
+198 IFSVFGCIWYD
-208 KGVIVFCRIKEGTV
+208 
-222 KVGTKIKMMAT
+222 
-233 GAEDLVTEVGYFG
+233 
-246 AGQFIPCD
+246 
-254 ELSAGMVGYITA
+254 
-266 SIKNVK
+266 
-272 DTRVGDTITDAAEP
+272 ITDAAEP
-286 ITPEKQAEIERWLAS
+286 ITPEKQVEIERWLAS

-307 ADSVTEKRS
+307 ANSVTEKRS

-389 LYYDNTFYTLQKA
+389 LYYDNTFYTIQKA
-402 MRWLKHSRSYLLTID
+402 MRGLKHSRSYLLTID

-455 DASFFKQCREKIERG
+455 DASFFQQCREKIERG

-492 KLPNHLRTITF
+492 KLPDHLRTITF

>member
-1 MSIDQSKIRNF
+1 MKQQLWDKTAIIFAVGIFLTFVAFDVIWCMDTTFASFSFFETYATK
-12 CIIAHID
+12 IIA
-19 HGKSTLADRIIEK
+19 TLALA
-32 TGTLTSREMQAQVLD
+32 GVYALTRCRWAQ
-47 NMDLERERGITIKS
+47 I
-61 QAVRIIYQAKDGE
+61 
-74 EYIFNLIDTP
+74 
-84 GHVDFN
+84 
-90 YEVSRSLAACDGAIL
+90 
-105 VVDAAQGVEAQ
+105 VVM
-116 TLANV
+116 
-121 YLALDHDLDVLPVI
+121 ALLDVLLVANLMYFRTYYSAIPASSYLEAGNLADFKASVTDSLRWADI
-135 NKIDLPSA
+135 VLPLITIATAVMAFRYKTTKRQPLTAVLKWWAAPLAGFALLLTGVNLCKGGFHKSLRSVRQSA
-143 RPEEVAQEI
+143 YLCSA
-152 EDVIGIEAMDAP
+152 DAP
-164 RISAKTG
+164 
-171 LNIEEVLEQIVT
+171 
-183 KIPAPAGDP
+183 
-192 KAPLKA
+192 
-198 LIFDALYDSY
+198 IFSVFGCIWYD
-208 KGVIVFCRIKEGTV
+208 
-222 KVGTKIKMMAT
+222 
-233 GAEDLVTEVGYFG
+233 
-246 AGQFIPCD
+246 
-254 ELSAGMVGYITA
+254 
-266 SIKNVK
+266 
-272 DTRVGDTITDAAEP
+272 ITDAAEP

-402 MRWLKHSRSYLLTID
+402 MRGLKHSRSYLLTID

-455 DASFFKQCREKIERG
+455 DASFFQQCREKIERG

-492 KLPNHLRTITF
+492 KLPDHLRTITF

-581 SPVGM
+581 SPIGM

>member
-1 MSIDQSKIRNF
+1 MRQQLWDKTSIVFAVGIFLTFVAFDVIWCMDTTFASFSFFETYATK
-12 CIIAHID
+12 IIA
-19 HGKSTLADRIIEK
+19 TLALA
-32 TGTLTSREMQAQVLD
+32 GVYALTRSRWAQ
-47 NMDLERERGITIKS
+47 I
-61 QAVRIIYQAKDGE
+61 
-74 EYIFNLIDTP
+74 
-84 GHVDFN
+84 
-90 YEVSRSLAACDGAIL
+90 
-105 VVDAAQGVEAQ
+105 VVM
-116 TLANV
+116 
-121 YLALDHDLDVLPVI
+121 ALLDVLLVA
-135 NKIDLPSA
+135 NLMYFRTYYSA
-143 RPEEVAQEI
+143 IPASSYL
-152 EDVIGIEAMDAP
+152 EAGNLADFKASVTDSLRWADIVLLLISIATAVMAFRYKTTKRQPLTAVLKWWAAPLAGFALLLTGVNLCKGGFHKSLRSVRQSAYLCSADAP
-164 RISAKTG
+164 
-171 LNIEEVLEQIVT
+171 
-183 KIPAPAGDP
+183 
-192 KAPLKA
+192 
-198 LIFDALYDSY
+198 IFSVFGCIWYD
-208 KGVIVFCRIKEGTV
+208 
-222 KVGTKIKMMAT
+222 
-233 GAEDLVTEVGYFG
+233 
-246 AGQFIPCD
+246 
-254 ELSAGMVGYITA
+254 
-266 SIKNVK
+266 
-272 DTRVGDTITDAAEP
+272 ITDAAEP
-286 ITPEKQAEIERWLAS
+286 ITPEKQAEIEQWLAS

-328 WVLEKKVDGKEI
+328 WVLEKEVDGKEI

-402 MRWLKHSRSYLLTID
+402 MRGLKHSRSYLLTID

-455 DASFFKQCREKIERG
+455 DASFFQQCREKIERG

-492 KLPNHLRTITF
+492 KLPDHLRTITF

-656 MLRYDWLK
+656 MLRYNWLK

>member
-1 MSIDQSKIRNF
+1 MRQQLWDKTAIIFAVGIFLTFVAFDVIWCMDTTFASFSFFETYATK
-12 CIIAHID
+12 IIA
-19 HGKSTLADRIIEK
+19 TLALA
-32 TGTLTSREMQAQVLD
+32 GVYALTRCRWAQ
-47 NMDLERERGITIKS
+47 I
-61 QAVRIIYQAKDGE
+61 
-74 EYIFNLIDTP
+74 
-84 GHVDFN
+84 
-90 YEVSRSLAACDGAIL
+90 
-105 VVDAAQGVEAQ
+105 VVM
-116 TLANV
+116 
-121 YLALDHDLDVLPVI
+121 ALLDVLLVANLMYFRTYYSAIPASSYLEAGNLADFKASVTDSLRWADI
-135 NKIDLPSA
+135 VLPLITIATAVMAFRYKTTKRQPLTAVLKWWAAPLAGFALLLTGVNLCKGGFHKSLRSVRQSA
-143 RPEEVAQEI
+143 YLCSA
-152 EDVIGIEAMDAP
+152 DAP
-164 RISAKTG
+164 
-171 LNIEEVLEQIVT
+171 
-183 KIPAPAGDP
+183 
-192 KAPLKA
+192 
-198 LIFDALYDSY
+198 IFSVFGCIWYD
-208 KGVIVFCRIKEGTV
+208 
-222 KVGTKIKMMAT
+222 
-233 GAEDLVTEVGYFG
+233 
-246 AGQFIPCD
+246 
-254 ELSAGMVGYITA
+254 
-266 SIKNVK
+266 
-272 DTRVGDTITDAAEP
+272 ITDAAEP

-402 MRWLKHSRSYLLTID
+402 MRGLKHSRSYLLTID

-455 DASFFKQCREKIERG
+455 DASFFQQCREKIERG

-492 KLPNHLRTITF
+492 KLPDHLRTITF
-503 PASIPEKA
+503 PASIPEKV

-635 EGTGSDKEVER
+635 EGSGSDKEVER

>member
-1 MSIDQSKIRNF
+1 MRQQLWDKTAIIFAVGIFLTFVAFDVIWCMDTTFASFSFFETYATK
-12 CIIAHID
+12 IIA
-19 HGKSTLADRIIEK
+19 TLALA
-32 TGTLTSREMQAQVLD
+32 GVYALTRCRWAQ
-47 NMDLERERGITIKS
+47 I
-61 QAVRIIYQAKDGE
+61 
-74 EYIFNLIDTP
+74 
-84 GHVDFN
+84 
-90 YEVSRSLAACDGAIL
+90 
-105 VVDAAQGVEAQ
+105 VVM
-116 TLANV
+116 
-121 YLALDHDLDVLPVI
+121 ALLDVLLVANLMYFRTYYSAIPASSYLEAGNLADFKASVTDSLRWADI
-135 NKIDLPSA
+135 VLPLITIATAVMAFRYKATKRQPLTAVLKWWAAPLAGFALLLTGVNLCKGGFHKSLRSVRQSA
-143 RPEEVAQEI
+143 YLCSA
-152 EDVIGIEAMDAP
+152 DAP
-164 RISAKTG
+164 
-171 LNIEEVLEQIVT
+171 
-183 KIPAPAGDP
+183 
-192 KAPLKA
+192 
-198 LIFDALYDSY
+198 IFSVFGCIWYD
-208 KGVIVFCRIKEGTV
+208 
-222 KVGTKIKMMAT
+222 
-233 GAEDLVTEVGYFG
+233 
-246 AGQFIPCD
+246 
-254 ELSAGMVGYITA
+254 
-266 SIKNVK
+266 
-272 DTRVGDTITDAAEP
+272 ITDAAEP

-402 MRWLKHSRSYLLTID
+402 MRGLKHSRSYLLTID

-455 DASFFKQCREKIERG
+455 DASFFQQCREKIERG

-492 KLPNHLRTITF
+492 KLPDHLRTITF

-539 ETIVVIVGDHEGLAS
+539 KTIVVIVGDHEGLAS

>member
-1 MSIDQSKIRNF
+1 MRQQLWDKTAIIFAVGIFLTFVAFDVIWCMDTTFASFSFFETYATK
-12 CIIAHID
+12 IIA
-19 HGKSTLADRIIEK
+19 TLALA
-32 TGTLTSREMQAQVLD
+32 GVYALTRCRWAQ
-47 NMDLERERGITIKS
+47 I
-61 QAVRIIYQAKDGE
+61 
-74 EYIFNLIDTP
+74 
-84 GHVDFN
+84 
-90 YEVSRSLAACDGAIL
+90 
-105 VVDAAQGVEAQ
+105 VVM
-116 TLANV
+116 
-121 YLALDHDLDVLPVI
+121 ALLDVLLVANLMYFRTYYSAIPASSYLEAGNLADFKASVTDSLRWADI
-135 NKIDLPSA
+135 VLPLITIATTVMAFRYKTTKRQPLTAVLKWWAAPLAGFALLLTGVNLCKGGFHKSLRSVRQSA
-143 RPEEVAQEI
+143 YLCSA
-152 EDVIGIEAMDAP
+152 DAP
-164 RISAKTG
+164 
-171 LNIEEVLEQIVT
+171 
-183 KIPAPAGDP
+183 
-192 KAPLKA
+192 
-198 LIFDALYDSY
+198 IFSVFGCIWYD
-208 KGVIVFCRIKEGTV
+208 
-222 KVGTKIKMMAT
+222 
-233 GAEDLVTEVGYFG
+233 
-246 AGQFIPCD
+246 
-254 ELSAGMVGYITA
+254 
-266 SIKNVK
+266 
-272 DTRVGDTITDAAEP
+272 ITDAAEP

-402 MRWLKHSRSYLLTID
+402 MRGLKHSRSYLLTID

-455 DASFFKQCREKIERG
+455 DASFFQQCQEKIERG

-492 KLPNHLRTITF
+492 KLPDHLRTITF

-604 MQLDAYRWHG
+604 MKLDAYRWHG

>member
-1 MSIDQSKIRNF
+1 MRQQLWDKTAIIFAVGIFLTFVAFDVIWCMDTTFASFSFFETYATK
-12 CIIAHID
+12 IIA
-19 HGKSTLADRIIEK
+19 TLALA
-32 TGTLTSREMQAQVLD
+32 GVYALTRSRWAQ
-47 NMDLERERGITIKS
+47 I
-61 QAVRIIYQAKDGE
+61 
-74 EYIFNLIDTP
+74 
-84 GHVDFN
+84 
-90 YEVSRSLAACDGAIL
+90 
-105 VVDAAQGVEAQ
+105 VVM
-116 TLANV
+116 
-121 YLALDHDLDVLPVI
+121 ALLDVLMVANLMYFRTYYSAIPASSYLEAGNLADFKASVTDSLRWADI
-135 NKIDLPSA
+135 VLPLITIATAVMAFRSKTTKRQPLTAVLKWWAAPLAGFALLLTGVNLCKGGFHKSLRSVRQSA
-143 RPEEVAQEI
+143 YLCSA
-152 EDVIGIEAMDAP
+152 DAP
-164 RISAKTG
+164 
-171 LNIEEVLEQIVT
+171 
-183 KIPAPAGDP
+183 
-192 KAPLKA
+192 
-198 LIFDALYDSY
+198 IFSVFGCIWYD
-208 KGVIVFCRIKEGTV
+208 
-222 KVGTKIKMMAT
+222 
-233 GAEDLVTEVGYFG
+233 
-246 AGQFIPCD
+246 
-254 ELSAGMVGYITA
+254 
-266 SIKNVK
+266 
-272 DTRVGDTITDAAEP
+272 ITDAAEP

-402 MRWLKHSRSYLLTID
+402 MRGLKHSRSYLLTID

-455 DASFFKQCREKIERG
+455 DASFFQQCREKIERG

-492 KLPNHLRTITF
+492 KLPDHLRTITF

>member
-1 MSIDQSKIRNF
+1 MRQQLWDKTAIVFAVGIFLTFVAFDVIWCMDTTFASFSFFETYATK
-12 CIIAHID
+12 IIA
-19 HGKSTLADRIIEK
+19 TLALA
-32 TGTLTSREMQAQVLD
+32 GVYALTRCRWAQ
-47 NMDLERERGITIKS
+47 I
-61 QAVRIIYQAKDGE
+61 
-74 EYIFNLIDTP
+74 
-84 GHVDFN
+84 
-90 YEVSRSLAACDGAIL
+90 
-105 VVDAAQGVEAQ
+105 VVM
-116 TLANV
+116 
-121 YLALDHDLDVLPVI
+121 ALLDVLLVANLMYFRTYYSAIPASSYLEAGNLADFKASVTDSLRWADI
-135 NKIDLPSA
+135 VLPLISRATAVMAFRYKTTKRQPLTAVLKWWAAPLAGFALLLTGVNLCKGGFHKSLRSVRQSA
-143 RPEEVAQEI
+143 YLCSA
-152 EDVIGIEAMDAP
+152 DAP
-164 RISAKTG
+164 
-171 LNIEEVLEQIVT
+171 
-183 KIPAPAGDP
+183 
-192 KAPLKA
+192 
-198 LIFDALYDSY
+198 IFSVFGCIWYD
-208 KGVIVFCRIKEGTV
+208 
-222 KVGTKIKMMAT
+222 
-233 GAEDLVTEVGYFG
+233 
-246 AGQFIPCD
+246 
-254 ELSAGMVGYITA
+254 
-266 SIKNVK
+266 
-272 DTRVGDTITDAAEP
+272 ITDAAEP

-402 MRWLKHSRSYLLTID
+402 MRELKHSRSYLLTID

-455 DASFFKQCREKIERG
+455 DASFFQQCREKIERG
-470 EVWKPGESVYMQF
+470 EVWKPCESVYMQF

-492 KLPNHLRTITF
+492 KLPDHLRTITF

-646 LKEAHTVSDY
+646 LKEAHSVSDY

>member
-1 MSIDQSKIRNF
+1 MRQQLWDKTAIIFAAGIFLTFVAFDVIWCMDTTFASFSFFETYATK
-12 CIIAHID
+12 IIA
-19 HGKSTLADRIIEK
+19 TLALA
-32 TGTLTSREMQAQVLD
+32 GVYALTRCRWAQ
-47 NMDLERERGITIKS
+47 I
-61 QAVRIIYQAKDGE
+61 
-74 EYIFNLIDTP
+74 
-84 GHVDFN
+84 
-90 YEVSRSLAACDGAIL
+90 
-105 VVDAAQGVEAQ
+105 VVI
-116 TLANV
+116 
-121 YLALDHDLDVLPVI
+121 ALLDVLLVANLMYFRTYYSAIPASSYLEAGNLADFKASVTDSLRWADIVLPLITIATAVMAFRYKTTKRQPLTAVLKWWAAPLAGFALLLTGI
-135 NKIDLPSA
+135 NLCKGGFHKSLRSVRQSA
-143 RPEEVAQEI
+143 YLCSA
-152 EDVIGIEAMDAP
+152 DAP
-164 RISAKTG
+164 
-171 LNIEEVLEQIVT
+171 
-183 KIPAPAGDP
+183 
-192 KAPLKA
+192 
-198 LIFDALYDSY
+198 IFSVFGCIWYD
-208 KGVIVFCRIKEGTV
+208 
-222 KVGTKIKMMAT
+222 
-233 GAEDLVTEVGYFG
+233 
-246 AGQFIPCD
+246 
-254 ELSAGMVGYITA
+254 
-266 SIKNVK
+266 
-272 DTRVGDTITDAAEP
+272 ITDAAEP

-402 MRWLKHSRSYLLTID
+402 MRGLKHSRSYLLTID

-455 DASFFKQCREKIERG
+455 DASFFQQCREKIERG

-492 KLPNHLRTITF
+492 KLPDHLRTITF